1 MPEGPTLHRAAREQR
16 PHLKGK
22 ALAVS
27 SPQGRFAEGAERLDG
42 RRCTAVEAYGK
53 HLLYG
58 FGAGLSL
65 HIHLGLFGRIRTAKG
80 GAPEPRGL
88 VRVRLEA
95 ADTAKGGYTV
105 DINGPAACAV
115 LDKAERAALLARI
128 GPDPL
133 RADADPEAAWA
144 AIHRRATPVGVLLM
158 DQAVI
163 SGLGNIYRCEL
174 LWRERVHPCLPG
186 KALERPVFD
195 RLWGDAA
202 RFMGQA
208 VEQGFITTV
217 EPPPKTRRAKRFNIY
232 KKPTCPRC
240 GGPIRVLMLAGRKC
254 YVCEHDAP
262 PP

>member
-16 PHLKGK
+16 PHLKGT

-27 SPQGRFAEGAERLDG
+27 SPQGRFAEGAEWLDG

-65 HIHLGLFGRIRTAKG
+65 HIHLGLFGRIRTASG

-95 ADTAKGGYTV
+95 PGYTV
-105 DINGPAACAV
+105 DVNGPTACEV
-115 LDKAERAALLARI
+115 LDKSGRAALLARI

-133 RADADPEAAWA
+133 RADADPEAAWT

-186 KALERPVFD
+186 KDLERPVFD
-195 RLWGDAA
+195 RLWADAA
-202 RFMGQA
+202 RFMGRA
-208 VEQGFITTV
+208 VDQGFITTV

-240 GGPIRVLMLAGRKC
+240 GGPIRMLMLAGRKC

-262 PP
+262 AP